1 MDDYEIKNICYTI
14 DMNLSQQ
21 EKLKE
26 YIEEMNIPRTEGTFR
41 LGAIIVKEEDRGET
55 KNILREK
62 KERVLVLDNA
72 LEDVVLHE
80 MVDAIEQERGVI
92 IDVIEKWSG
101 RVYNQLSNL
110 YHNRIE
116 IQFDG
121 EETRVIDPVP
131 VGGFVILLLSDEQY
145 RTMTSSFVLSSFC
158 NMSL

>member
-1 MDDYEIKNICYTI
+1 
-14 DMNLSQQ
+14 MNPPQQ
-21 EKLKE
+21 EKLNE
-26 YIEEMNIPRTEGTFR
+26 YIRDMHIPRTEGTFR
-41 LGAIIVKEEDRGET
+41 LGAIIVQEAERGEV
-55 KNILREK
+55 KNFLREK
-62 KERVLVLDNA
+62 GERVLVLDNA
-72 LEDVVLHE
+72 IEDVVLHE

-92 IDVIEKWSG
+92 IDVMEELSG

-131 VGGFVILLLSDEQY
+131 MGGFVILLLSDEQY

-158 NMSL
+158 NLSL